1 MSTKPTEILMDL
13 TKSSKMT
20 RKSGRG
26 KGRFV
31 RTPNYT
37 KPITKSTRPRTDS
50 GVTFHFAHKTISK
63 RNDISDSAG
72 SSTSA
77 SSHQGYIERKEA
89 GAVGEEEFEKAFE
102 NHINEYPDEGKY
114 PERQEGEELSEED
127 FQPAKMNR
135 TKDRIGFGTIGEI
148 PAQRREFWNR
158 VERAEG
164 RHGRVQTRII
174 AELPHEATNEERSK
188 IALEF
193 CEELRSRNLPFWAA
207 IHAPTKKNDRRNH
220 HLHIAYYERPS
231 RISEDG
237 TWDFEHEKTVKN
249 KNRTKRI
256 VKPYK
261 QSKSQEVRARG
272 WVKQLRQGYADANN
286 KVLEEGGYEK
296 RLDPRS
302 YKESGVLKEPTR
314 HLGFKANAMENFG
327 LETEVGQE
335 NSKKEYRWKVS
346 EKTRKWDRAIAHEE
360 VVGLFEMDTI
370 DEGFFSEADKR
381 RQQLLKG
388 RTHAVT
394 GLRAQLMSE
403 QMSIRFEKRK
413 SFLEQEGQR
422 LLKNGRGVLIES
434 LSQDLTSI
442 DEEQIVMSTREDDV
456 MTVAKNLQL
465 LARKEERS
473 ENNIWNLYVAQ
484 QETETEKSSENFLN
498 VLEDD
503 DVFVSWGLP
512 ENTPQETENLI
523 STNESEEEDLS
534 GFFSEEIEVPSD
546 KEETKTPSLEE
557 QKIAQDFFEDDED
570 FSDFENVQSDKKE
583 EDKKQ
588 DVVVPCDTSEE
599 AINKEKETA
608 EDSNKLNGI
617 FFVERPNTREDIKE
631 LDTKL
636 RAMNNKQVRL
646 MAIGTRDVV
655 DFIEPGEQ
663 RDSAN
668 RGWVVLKQEA
678 MRRGVDLETGKQD
691 IKKATDKERAELH
704 RDQYLESVLMVR
716 QEVIRIQGR

>member
-1 MSTKPTEILMDL
+1 MSIKPTEILMDL
-13 TKSSKMT
+13 TKSSAQT
-20 RKSGRG
+20 RKSSRG

-63 RNDISDSAG
+63 RNDISDSVG

-77 SSHQGYIERKEA
+77 SSHQGYIERREA
-89 GAVGEEEFEKAFE
+89 GAVGEEEFAEAFE
-102 NHINEYPDEGKY
+102 QHMIEHPEANSYPDRIEGA
-114 PERQEGEELSEED
+114 PLSEED
-127 FQPAKMNR
+127 FQPAKLNR
-135 TKDRIGFGTIGEI
+135 TKDRIGFGTIGNI

-174 AELPHEATNEERSK
+174 AELPHEATNKERAQ

-193 CEELRSRNLPFWAA
+193 CEELRKRNLPFWAA

-220 HLHIAYYERPS
+220 HLHIAYYERPARVS
-231 RISEDG
+231 QDG
-237 TWDFEHEKTVKN
+237 TWDFEHEETVKN
-249 KNRTKRI
+249 KNRTKRK
-256 VKPYK
+256 VKPFK
-261 QSKSQEVRARG
+261 QSKSPEVRARG
-272 WVKQLRQGYADANN
+272 WVKQLREKFADANN
-286 KVLEEGGYEK
+286 KVLEQGGHEK

-335 NSKKEYRWKVS
+335 NSKKEYRWKMS

-360 VVGLFEMDTI
+360 VVGLFEMDTL
-370 DEGFFSEADKR
+370 DEGFFSEAEKR
-381 RQQLLKG
+381 RNQLLKG
-388 RTHAVT
+388 RSHAVT

-413 SFLEQEGQR
+413 SFLELEGQR

-434 LSQDLTSI
+434 LAQDLTSI
-442 DEEQIVMSTREDDV
+442 DEEQIVMATREEDV
-456 MTVAKNLQL
+456 MTVAQNLQL

-473 ENNIWNLYVAQ
+473 ENNIWNLYVSQ
-484 QETETEKSSENFLN
+484 HENESQKTPENFLN

-503 DVFVSWGLP
+503 DVFASWGLP
-512 ENTPQETENLI
+512 ENTQ
-523 STNESEEEDLS
+523 NEREEELSKAIQNEEKLADFFDDDLDDDITEKVEDEAAS
-534 GFFSEEIEVPSD
+534 EQESLSPDFFGDNDDFADFNVED
-546 KEETKTPSLEE
+546 KEEKIDNKTEAEPQDKEVDETEKQTAEE
-557 QKIAQDFFEDDED
+557 QTQ
-570 FSDFENVQSDKKE
+570 
-583 EDKKQ
+583 
-588 DVVVPCDTSEE
+588 
-599 AINKEKETA
+599 
-608 EDSNKLNGI
+608 LNGV
-617 FFVERPNTREDIKE
+617 FFVDRPNSREDIKE

-636 RAMNNKQVRL
+636 RSMNNKQVRL
-646 MAIGTRDVV
+646 MAIGTRDIV
-655 DFIEPGEQ
+655 DFMEPGEQ

-691 IKKATDKERAELH
+691 LKKATDKERAELH